1 MLLFPESSTTCL
13 LSLKHV
19 SKQHPLYLLEGDSL
33 TERQLLTTLRA
44 AVVWTGYS
52 ERQSTSGAALV
63 PFSSVYFDMMEKQIC
78 NSYNFQFGGSATDYS
93 HRFSP
98 ALLHNNCH
106 LKEHRKAMRGPLRI
120 KDI

>member
-1 MLLFPESSTTCL
+1 MDDCAFKTSSQRDRYQSTIKEL
-13 LSLKHV
+13 AV
-19 SKQHPLYLLEGDSL
+19 I